1 YQLNLQAV
9 ILNNKIP
16 IRLTVRVLHSQ
27 VLQDVVLRLDKA
39 HHAFYIGLVRRPRFK
54 RKGRYN
60 SFRYPQLGGFTVI
73 GKSLRLSKIGSV
85 KMKLHRPVEGMP
97 KTCTIIRDID
107 QWYACISAEVE
118 SNPIESLGGEPVGVD
133 LGVAKLATLSDGRT
147 FENPRHLDNSITRL
161 KTLQRGLS
169 RKRRGSK
176 NREKARVMLAK
187 TWRKV
192 RNQRL
197 DLAHKVSADLASEYS
212 TVVFEELH
220 IPSMVKNHSLASA
233 ITDASWGQL
242 RRLTAYKTERRGGR
256 AILAE
261 PRGTSQRCSGCGE
274 VVPKGLEERTH
285 SCRNCGR
292 VIDRDVNAARNI
304 LAAGLEQARAEEQP
318 LLVQRRRI
326 SRFDSVKREAYG
338 ISRG

>member
-1 YQLNLQAV
+1 
-9 ILNNKIP
+9 
-16 IRLTVRVLHSQ
+16 
-27 VLQDVVLRLDKA
+27 
-39 HHAFYIGLVRRPRFK
+39 
-54 RKGRYN
+54 
-60 SFRYPQLGGFTVI
+60 
-73 GKSLRLSKIGSV
+73 
-85 KMKLHRPVEGMP
+85 
-97 KTCTIIRDID
+97 
-107 QWYACISAEVE
+107 
-118 SNPIESLGGEPVGVD
+118 
-133 LGVAKLATLSDGRT
+133 
-147 FENPRHLDNSITRL
+147 
-161 KTLQRGLS
+161 
-169 RKRRGSK
+169 
-176 NREKARVMLAK
+176 MLAK
-187 TWRKV
+187 AWRKV

-212 TVVFEELH
+212 TVIFEELH

-242 RRLTAYKTERRGGR
+242 RRLTAYKAERHGGR